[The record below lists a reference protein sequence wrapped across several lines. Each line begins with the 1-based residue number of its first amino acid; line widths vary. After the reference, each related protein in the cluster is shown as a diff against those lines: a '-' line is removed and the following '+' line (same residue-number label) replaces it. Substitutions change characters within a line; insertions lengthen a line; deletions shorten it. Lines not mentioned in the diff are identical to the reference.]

1 MSARWPTP
9 KNDISSWGK
18 DAKTEP
24 ANRTILVVDDEVP
37 IRASLQRL
45 LEVDGYTV
53 LQAENGDQALQVLRE
68 KPVHILI
75 SDQNM
80 PGMSGIDLLKLVGV
94 RYPRIVRIM
103 LTADKDPEI
112 VVRSINESE
121 VYRFIRKPWSN
132 SELRTSIYFA
142 FRIVRL
148 EEEKQRLIAM
158 VREQQKAWKAGKDP
172 VDLES
177 ELLLLAEDEVKET

>member
-1 MSARWPTP
+1 M
-9 KNDISSWGK
+9 K
-18 DAKTEP
+18 EP
-24 ANRTILVVDDEVP
+24 ANRTILVVDDEQA

-53 LQAENGDQALQVLRE
+53 LQAANGEEALKILEDTSVQL
-68 KPVHILI
+68 LI

-94 RYPRIVRIM
+94 RYPRVLRVM

-132 SELRTSIYFA
+132 QELRTIMHFA
-142 FRIVRL
+142 FRVIRL
-148 EEEKQRLIAM
+148 EDEKRKLIAM
-158 VREQQKAWKAGKDP
+158 VREQRKAFKEGRDPAG
-172 VDLES
+172 LEA
-177 ELLLLAEDEVKET
+177 ELLLLAEDEAKEG